1 MHDNVIAERIICPPP
16 SPCPP
21 LIFKKSIF
29 LLVWTLYDS
38 FLKKKFPI
46 FCMNGLLIGR
56 FQPFHLGH
64 LEALQFAL
72 SKVDKLWVGLGSSN
86 KPIEKNNPFS
96 AEERK
101 QMILSSID
109 DSMKNKITIYFIPDV
124 DNHVKWIEKIDTI
137 VPNFDIIF
145 SNDPLTDHLY
155 SKRTVQVISI
165 PFLKRDQLSGTR
177 IRDLIKSDQKWDD
190 LVPSETKIF
199 LENLDVQNRLEI
211 L

>member
-1 MHDNVIAERIICPPP
+1 
-16 SPCPP
+16 
-21 LIFKKSIF
+21 
-29 LLVWTLYDS
+29 
-38 FLKKKFPI
+38 
-46 FCMNGLLIGR
+46 MNGLLIGR

-72 SKVDKLWVGLGSSN
+72 SKVDKLWIGLGSSN
-86 KPIEKNNPFS
+86 KPIEKSNPFS

-101 QMILSSID
+101 KMILSSID

-137 VPNFDIIF
+137 VPKFDIVF
-145 SNDPLTDHLY
+145 SNDPLTEHLY
-155 SKRTVQVISI
+155 SKRTVQIISI

-177 IRDLIKSDQKWDD
+177 IRNLIKSDQKWDD
-190 LVPSETKIF
+190 LVPSETKLI
-199 LENLDVQNRLEI
+199 LENLDLKNRLKI

>member
-1 MHDNVIAERIICPPP
+1 
-16 SPCPP
+16 
-21 LIFKKSIF
+21 
-29 LLVWTLYDS
+29 
-38 FLKKKFPI
+38 
-46 FCMNGLLIGR
+46 MNGLLIGR

-72 SKVDKLWVGLGSSN
+72 SKVDKLWLGLGSSN

-96 AEERK
+96 ADERK
-101 QMILSSID
+101 KMILSSIS
-109 DSMKNKITIYFIPDV
+109 DSLKNKITIYFIPDL

-137 VPNFDIIF
+137 VPTFDIVF

-155 SKRTVQVISI
+155 SKRSVHVMTI

-190 LVPSETKIF
+190 LVPSGTKLI
-199 LENLDVQNRLEI
+199 LENLNAQSRLKI

>member
-1 MHDNVIAERIICPPP
+1 
-16 SPCPP
+16 
-21 LIFKKSIF
+21 
-29 LLVWTLYDS
+29 
-38 FLKKKFPI
+38 
-46 FCMNGLLIGR
+46 MNGLLIGR

-72 SKVDKLWVGLGSSN
+72 SKVDKLWLGLGSSN
-86 KPIEKNNPFS
+86 KPIAKNNPFS

-137 VPNFDIIF
+137 VPKFDIVF
-145 SNDPLTDHLY
+145 SNDPLTEHLY
-155 SKRTVQVISI
+155 SKRTVQIISI

-177 IRDLIKSDQKWDD
+177 IRNLIKSDQKWDD
-190 LVPSETKIF
+190 LVPSETKLI
-199 LENLDVQNRLEI
+199 LENLDLKNRLKI

>member
-1 MHDNVIAERIICPPP
+1 
-16 SPCPP
+16 
-21 LIFKKSIF
+21 
-29 LLVWTLYDS
+29 
-38 FLKKKFPI
+38 
-46 FCMNGLLIGR
+46 MNGLLIGR

-86 KPIEKNNPFS
+86 KPTGKNNPFS

-101 QMILSSID
+101 KMILSSID

-137 VPNFDIIF
+137 VPKFDIVF

-165 PFLKRDQLSGTR
+165 PFLNRDTLSGTN
-177 IRDLIKSDQKWDD
+177 IRNLIINDQKWENF
-190 LVPSETKIF
+190 VPEGTKNF
-199 LENLDVQNRLEI
+199 LINFGVKAHLKNL
-211 L
+211 

>member
-1 MHDNVIAERIICPPP
+1 
-16 SPCPP
+16 
-21 LIFKKSIF
+21 
-29 LLVWTLYDS
+29 
-38 FLKKKFPI
+38 
-46 FCMNGLLIGR
+46 MNGLLIGR

-72 SKVDKLWVGLGSSN
+72 SKVDKLWLGLGSSN
-86 KPIEKNNPFS
+86 KPIGKSNPFS

-101 QMILSSID
+101 KMILSSID

-137 VPNFDIIF
+137 VPKFDIVF

-190 LVPSETKIF
+190 LVPSGTKLI
-199 LENLDVQNRLEI
+199 LENLDLKNRIKI

>member
-1 MHDNVIAERIICPPP
+1 
-16 SPCPP
+16 
-21 LIFKKSIF
+21 
-29 LLVWTLYDS
+29 
-38 FLKKKFPI
+38 
-46 FCMNGLLIGR
+46 MNGLLIGR

-72 SKVDKLWVGLGSSN
+72 SKVDKLWLGLGSSN
-86 KPIEKNNPFS
+86 KSIEHNNPFS

-101 QMILSSID
+101 KMILSSID

-137 VPNFDIIF
+137 VPKFDIVF

-177 IRDLIKSDQKWDD
+177 IRNLIKSDQKWDD
-190 LVPSETKIF
+190 LIPNGTKIL
-199 LENLDVQNRLEI
+199 LENLDVKNRLEI

>member
-1 MHDNVIAERIICPPP
+1 
-16 SPCPP
+16 
-21 LIFKKSIF
+21 
-29 LLVWTLYDS
+29 
-38 FLKKKFPI
+38 
-46 FCMNGLLIGR
+46 MNGLLIGR

-72 SKVDKLWVGLGSSN
+72 STVDKLWVGLGSSN
-86 KPIEKNNPFS
+86 KPIGKSNPFS
-96 AEERK
+96 AEEREK
-101 QMILSSID
+101 MILSSIN

-137 VPNFDIIF
+137 VPKFNIIF

-165 PFLKRDQLSGTR
+165 PFLKRDQLSGTI
-177 IRDLIKSDQKWDD
+177 IRNLIKSDQKWDD
-190 LVPSETKIF
+190 LVPSGTKHI
-199 LENLDVQNRLEI
+199 LENLDLKNRIKI